1 MGVYI
6 EQLKKA
12 LDEFEQVKGDIDAIH
27 QCKNEIQ
34 SLKEQLCDSVRG
46 GYFLRD
52 EARIILSAPEIVLGN
67 VDHSGMMVSDG
78 GSVVTVRGNDVKIHG
93 ASDSGSVEVKAPVI
107 RNIAVNPGRDGMES
121 SVASIGSIIENKA
134 VSISLT
140 SNAILD
146 AISDSDSPASGI
158 SISSDTGISLSAAPS
173 NKSLKDE
180 ICKMEKNM
188 DEFEK
193 SISESLS
200 RYKSSLDET
209 IKEMTS
215 LAEKYE
221 GYTDSEFTW
230 RGSDSDIVGM
240 RETFR
245 TAEFRLTSIISDY
258 MKLLS
263 LKAENNRR
271 KDAVKN
277 IKGKLD
283 KESSEFT
290 KKPTGASISVTSEI
304 VSLQSMD
311 GDGNIRTNPD
321 AGLFINSPRVKVK
334 STDKKG
340 SLIKDGSVVMNVEN
354 FLLSTADV
362 KLDDKK
368 ESGDIPAVGNV
379 SVISKNI
386 SFAALD
392 SELKDKK
399 VKEKSLTKE
408 GVFSIRAES
417 ILASAT
423 DTEGKSTGN
432 INLNAKNIR
441 LASMDVDKEK
451 RTDKEMAAGSSMVLL
466 SEKIFTGA
474 TDKKNKSKLVQVV
487 SDKIGIMADTTA
499 EMQQGE
505 SKAVVTLDGGNLA
518 AGGGKNEFS
527 GDTTINGKADVKG
540 DVTAPKGEF
549 KNLEAGS
556 SFKSP
561 NISDGMGVGAGGA
574 AGKPSAKMKMEEV
587 QNQEKK

>member
-12 LDEFEQVKGDIDAIH
+12 LDEFEKVKGDIDAIH
-27 QCKNEIQ
+27 KCKNEIQ
-34 SLKEQLCDSVRG
+34 SLKDQLSGSVRG

-52 EARIILSAPEIVLGN
+52 ETRIILSAPEIVLGN
-67 VDHSGMMVSDG
+67 VDRSGMMVSEG

-121 SVASIGSIIENKA
+121 SVASIGSRIENQA

-140 SNAILD
+140 SNAMLD
-146 AISDSDSPASGI
+146 ALPDPDVPASGI
-158 SISSDTGISLSAAPS
+158 RISSDTDISLSATPS

-180 ICKMEKNM
+180 IGKIEKHM

-215 LAEKYE
+215 LAEQYE
-221 GYTDSEFTW
+221 EYSDSDLTW
-230 RGSDSDIVGM
+230 RGSGSDIVGM

-245 TAEFRLTSIISDY
+245 TAESRMTSIIGEY

-263 LKAENNRR
+263 LKAENTRR
-271 KDAVKN
+271 KNALNN

-283 KESSEFT
+283 KESPDFT
-290 KKPTGASISVTSEI
+290 KKPTGGSITVTSET
-304 VSLQSMD
+304 VSLKSVD
-311 GDGNIRTNPD
+311 GDGNIRTNPE
-321 AGLFINSPRVKVK
+321 AGLFIHSPHIDVK

-340 SLIKDGSVVMNVEN
+340 SLIKDSSVVMNVEN

-386 SFAALD
+386 TFAALD
-392 SELKDKK
+392 SELKEKK

-423 DTEGKSTGN
+423 DTEGKSTGK

-466 SEKIFTGA
+466 SEKMFTGA

-505 SKAVVTLDGGNLA
+505 SKAVMTLDGGNLS

-527 GDTTINGKADVKG
+527 GDTTINGKADVKC
-540 DVTAPKGEF
+540 DVTAPKGQF

-561 NISDGMGVGAGGA
+561 NISDGVGAGGGGA
-574 AGKPSAKMKMEEV
+574 TGKPTAKMKMEEEM
-587 QNQEKK
+587 NQEKK